1 MVETSR
7 ELRAT
12 IAELRAELERTLRLN
27 VARVDP
33 ETLRDAEATL
43 GEALAQRDG
52 ALEDGACDLAAELET
67 VRAEMD
73 SKWSAARLAAAAEK
87 ERDQT
92 KLDDALRKYESLR
105 SVERELVEWR
115 RRAARRAPR
124 STPRLPR
131 ATNDVEAAARRRKQ
145 PQGDA
150 GGDIVAPRGDGAGA
164 LRGAGGG

>member
-1 MVETSR
+1 MTDAEKSRTIADDAERKLVETSR

-52 ALEDGACDLAAELET
+52 ALEDARAITAELET

-73 SKWSAARLAAAAEK
+73 SKWSEARLAAAAER
-87 ERDQT
+87 RD
-92 KLDDALRKYESLR
+92 R
-105 SVERELVEWR
+105 
-115 RRAARRAPR
+115 
-124 STPRLPR
+124 
-131 ATNDVEAAARRRKQ
+131 
-145 PQGDA
+145 
-150 GGDIVAPRGDGAGA
+150 
-164 LRGAGGG
+164 